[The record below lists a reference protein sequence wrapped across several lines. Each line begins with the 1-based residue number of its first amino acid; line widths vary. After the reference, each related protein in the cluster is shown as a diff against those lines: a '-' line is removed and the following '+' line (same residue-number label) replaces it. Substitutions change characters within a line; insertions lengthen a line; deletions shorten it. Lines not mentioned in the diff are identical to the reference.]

1 MLIRDKAELES
12 QIKNKNLSE
21 SDADFLRKAYEEHVR
36 SNAEPEDN
44 SFADFKKQCIADGIC
59 AEDIETMWTAIQ
71 GAKKRESYKEPD
83 AVLVE
88 DIIAFVNNG

>member
-1 MLIRDKAELES
+1 MLIRNNAELRS
-12 QIKNKNLSE
+12 YIKNKNLSE
-21 SDADFLRKAYEEHVR
+21 SDADFLREAYKEHVR

-44 SFADFKKQCIADGIC
+44 GFADFKKQCIADGIC